1 MTININS
8 HLNHAEA
15 DHSGSIDSNNDIE
28 KAAFRSKK
36 RLIRRPGT
44 KGGKLMWNSL
54 RNAKSWRHTVQAVF
68 VLINI
73 YICVTF
79 YFWVRFYETGGVT
92 LYMQRPAGI
101 EGWLPIAGLMNL
113 KYFLETWQIPP
124 IHAASMLLL
133 LAFLA
138 MGLLLKKAFCSWL
151 CPVGTLSEAL
161 ASVGK
166 RITGRHFSPPR
177 WLDIILRSLKYLLLG
192 FFLYLIVPMPVREI
206 QGFLMSP
213 YGLIADV
220 KMLNFFR
227 NIGEITLISV
237 IALTIGSLFIQNLWC
252 RYLCPYGALLG
263 LFSLLS
269 PFKVRRNV
277 DSCIDC
283 GKCAKA
289 CPSRIPVD
297 RLIQVRTVE
306 CTACMSC
313 VESCPAK
320 DTLVFS
326 VTRPKG
332 QPGSTRSFGLSGMGI
347 TLLLTLILG
356 GTIGYAKLAGH
367 WDTPLPEQ
375 YYQRLIPD
383 SQMLGH
389 P

>member
-1 MTININS
+1 MKSLPQHQSESDVHVLCST
-8 HLNHAEA
+8 
-15 DHSGSIDSNNDIE
+15 DDIE
-28 KAAFRSKK
+28 QAASRSRIK
-36 RLIRRPGT
+36 LVRRPGT
-44 KGGKLMWNSL
+44 VAGKLPWNDV
-54 RNAKSWRHTVQAVF
+54 RNSKLWRHSAQFIF

-73 YICVTF
+73 YICTTF
-79 YFWVRFYETGGVT
+79 YFWVRFYETGGATTYVP
-92 LYMQRPAGI
+92 RPAGI

-113 KYFLETWQIPP
+113 KYTLETWNIPP

-133 LAFLA
+133 LAFLLMA
-138 MGLLLKKAFCSWL
+138 LLLKKAFCSWL
-151 CPVGTLSEAL
+151 CPVGTLSEM
-161 ASVGK
+161 SGK
-166 RITGRHFSPPR
+166 LGKKLFGQTFLPPR
-177 WLDIILRSLKYLLLG
+177 WLDIPLRSLKYLLLG
-192 FFLYLIVPMPVREI
+192 FFLYLVIPMPVRAI
-206 QGFLMSP
+206 QAFLMSP

-227 NIGEITLISV
+227 FIGETTLISV
-237 IALTIGSLFIQNLWC
+237 IVLIFGSLFIQNLWC

-263 LFSLLS
+263 LFSLFS
-269 PFKVRRNV
+269 PFKIRRNV
-277 DSCIDC
+277 ESCIDC

-326 VTRPKG
+326 VAKPTGAPGQTRARG
-332 QPGSTRSFGLSGMGI
+332 ISGMMVA
-347 TLLLTLILG
+347 LLLTLILG
-356 GTIGYAKLAGH
+356 GTIGYAKYAGH
-367 WDTPLPEQ
+367 WETNLPEQ
-375 YYQRLIPD
+375 FYYRLIPD

>member
-1 MTININS
+1 MNS
-8 HLNHAEA
+8 HLKQINAQ
-15 DHSGSIDSNNDIE
+15 NNDADDDID
-28 KAAFRSKK
+28 KAATRSRKK
-36 RLIRRPGT
+36 LIRRPGT
-44 KGGKLMWNSL
+44 KGGKLPWNSL
-54 RNAKSWRHTVQAVF
+54 QNAKTWRHVVQSVF
-68 VLINI
+68 VVINI

-79 YFWVRFYETGGVT
+79 YIWVRFYETGGNS
-92 LYMQRPAGI
+92 LYLERPAGI

-113 KYFLETWQIPP
+113 KYFLETWNIPP

-133 LAFLA
+133 VAFLA

-161 ASVGK
+161 GALGK
-166 RITGRHFSPPR
+166 KLFGRHFSPPR
-177 WLDIILRSLKYLLLG
+177 WLDIPLRSLKYLLLA
-192 FFLYLIVPMPVREI
+192 FFLYLVVPMPVQAI

-227 NIGEITLISV
+227 NIGQVTLISV
-237 IALTIGSLFIQNLWC
+237 IVLTIGSLFVQNLWC
-252 RYLCPYGALLG
+252 RYLCPYGALIG
-263 LFSLLS
+263 LFSLFS
-269 PFKVRRNV
+269 PFKVRRNP

-326 VTRPKG
+326 AFRPKG
-332 QPGSTRSFGLSGMGI
+332 QPGATRSAGLSGMAI
-347 TLLLTLILG
+347 ALILTLILG

-367 WDTPLPEQ
+367 WDTKLPEQ
-375 YYQRLIPD
+375 FYQRLIPQ